1 MNCNLGLR
9 RRFWRGIASVVVPL
23 CLAVPAAIGA
33 PITYVFSGPASG
45 TLGVTVFSGAQTT
58 VTGTADTVNIT
69 VNGGGDPCINL
80 TSVTINIA
88 GVGSATTTGP
98 NLLFDNQTNQIWGF
112 ENGTCA
118 AGLADW
124 LDVINPLAATYGL
137 VTSIG
142 PTTGAL
148 DVRSSV
154 ATTAGTLMFTAPP
167 LTFQA
172 TLGIA
177 PPPAASV
184 AVPTVS
190 EWGLALLALML
201 AGAGSLAFR
210 GASRRR

>member
-1 MNCNLGLR
+1 MNGSLR
-9 RRFWRGIASVVVPL
+9 LCRRCWSGIASIVVLL
-23 CLAVPAAIGA
+23 CLGVPAAIGA

-45 TLGVTVFSGAQTT
+45 TLGVTPFTGAQTT

-80 TSVTINIA
+80 TSVTINIT

-98 NLLFDNQTNQIWGF
+98 NLLFDNQAGQIWGF
-112 ENGTCA
+112 ENGTCG
-118 AGLADW
+118 AGLPDW
-124 LDVINPLAATYGL
+124 LDVDNPLAATYGL
-137 VTSIG
+137 VTAIG

-154 ATTAGTLMFTAPP
+154 ATTAGTLFFTAPP

-172 TLGIA
+172 TLGQA
-177 PPPAASV
+177 PPPPPAAAASI
-184 AVPTVS
+184 PTLS

-201 AGAGSLAFR
+201 GGAGVLVFR
-210 GASRRR
+210 RHCR

>member
-1 MNCNLGLR
+1 MKCNLRLR
-9 RRFWRGIASVVVPL
+9 RQFWSGVASVVVLL
-23 CLAVPAAIGA
+23 CLAAPAAIGA

-45 TLGVTVFSGAQTT
+45 TLGATPFTNAQTT

-80 TSVTINIA
+80 TSVTINIT

-98 NLLFDNQTNQIWGF
+98 NLMFDNPGNQIWGF

-118 AGLADW
+118 SGAGDW
-124 LDVINPLAATYGL
+124 LDVDNPLAATYGL
-137 VTSIG
+137 VTAIG

-148 DVRSSV
+148 DVRGSV
-154 ATTAGTLMFTAPP
+154 ATTAGTLFFTAPP

-172 TLGIA
+172 TLGQA
-177 PPPAASV
+177 PPPAA
-184 AVPTVS
+184 AAPIPTLS

-201 AGAGSLAFR
+201 AAAGLLVV
-210 GASRRR
+210 RRRDH